1 MIRRAPTRRR
11 FGPSHGSALRR
22 MPRRRDSG
30 RRYRRL
36 LPPSRRRGGNSRRCP
51 SPAHG
56 DDRPAPGRGPGLHV
70 KPMGDGAVDEFASL
84 ATRLRRLGPAPQADV
99 EIHGPIPRRA
109 PRAACPRSYPCQ
121 RVAMMHAFADQP
133 VLIAHA
139 EFAAVPVHCR
149 TLALARGAAPPAQAT
164 HSGRGAKAASRCRY
178 DAWLAS
184 SRPTS
189 DWLSMIVLGM
199 ENPPSGA
206 IGSGQV
212 FMSQRP

>member
-1 MIRRAPTRRR
+1 
-11 FGPSHGSALRR
+11 
-22 MPRRRDSG
+22 MPPRRDSG

-51 SPAHG
+51 SPAYG

-133 VLIAHA
+133 VLIAHE
-139 EFAAVPVHCR
+139 EFVVGPLQDLGACR
-149 TLALARGAAPPAQAT
+149 GCGTSCQAT

-199 ENPPSGA
+199 ENPLSEA
-206 IGSGQV
+206 IGPGQV